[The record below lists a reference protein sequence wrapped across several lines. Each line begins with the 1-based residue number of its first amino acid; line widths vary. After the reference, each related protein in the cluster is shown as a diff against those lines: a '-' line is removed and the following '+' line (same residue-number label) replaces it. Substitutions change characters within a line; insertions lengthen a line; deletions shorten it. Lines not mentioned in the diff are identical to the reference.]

1 MQCNQK
7 TGRGGNTINTAIK
20 KMKTNIDSRTF
31 DIAKV
36 TFNGELKQIED
47 LNWNELT
54 PSTKARLMKFMSD
67 LLILKSDYILTDHQ
81 KMVIDHAEGRLIKY
95 IGEAKTI

>member
-1 MQCNQK
+1 
-7 TGRGGNTINTAIK
+7 
-20 KMKTNIDSRTF
+20 MKTSIDSRTF

-54 PSTKARLMKFMSD
+54 PSTKACLLKFMSD
-67 LLILKSDYILTDHQ
+67 LLVLKSDYILTDSQ
-81 KMVIDHAEGRLIKY
+81 KMVVDHAERRLIKY
-95 IGEAKTI
+95 ISESKTI